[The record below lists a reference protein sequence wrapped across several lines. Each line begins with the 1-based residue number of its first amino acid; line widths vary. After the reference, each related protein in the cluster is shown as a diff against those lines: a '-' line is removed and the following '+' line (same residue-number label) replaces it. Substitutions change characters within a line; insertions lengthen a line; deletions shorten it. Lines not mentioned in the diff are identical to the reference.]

1 MNFVYEAI
9 EDAIISSLESGPWL
23 PDQFELTVDDAA
35 FQLLIK
41 SLKVTATGKPVSPD
55 VKRVTLRIQERHVT
69 VRSDRDPEP
78 WLPITREEGLN

>member
-1 MNFVYEAI
+1 MNWVY
-9 EDAIISSLESGPWL
+9 DAIQDATIASLEAGPWL
-23 PDQFELTVDDAA
+23 PDQFELTIDDEA

-41 SLKVTATGKPVSPD
+41 SLKVVSTGKPVAPT

-69 VRSDRDPEP
+69 IRSDRDPEP